1 MAEGGTTAPRRAKIG
16 LLYLADGD
24 LDAEF
29 WQLVPSDVTVHIT
42 RTWLPEGPL
51 DTEAHLALT
60 ESKDIEES
68 ARRLAVIRPD
78 VIVYADTSI
87 TFFRGSG
94 YDEEISQRIQRSTG
108 IPATTTSTAV
118 VRALETLHIRRV
130 TVLAPYLDEVSERLR
145 LFLEGNG
152 LEVVGFSSLNLGLGS
167 DIGALSSSQVFELA
181 KEADVPRS
189 QGLFISC
196 TALSTVDIIEPLESA
211 LGKPVVTSNQSTMWR
226 ALRMTGIEDHL
237 QGLGTLYLH

>member
-1 MAEGGTTAPRRAKIG
+1 MVKGGRAIPRCAKIG
-16 LLYLADGD
+16 LLYLSDGD

-51 DTEAHLALT
+51 DADAHLALA
-60 ESKDIEES
+60 ESQDIEES
-68 ARRLAVIRPD
+68 ARRLAVIHPD

-87 TFFRGSG
+87 TFFRGPG
-94 YDEEISQRIQRSTG
+94 YDQEISQRIQRSTG

-118 VRALETLHIRRV
+118 VRALETLDARRV

-152 LEVVGFSSLNLGLGS
+152 LEVVGFRSLNLGLGS
-167 DIGALSSSQVFELA
+167 DIGALASSQVFELA

-196 TALSTVDIIEPLESA
+196 TALSTVDIIDPLESA
-211 LGKPVVTSNQSTMWR
+211 LGKPVVTSNQATMWR
-226 ALRMTGIEDHL
+226 ALRMAGIEDHL

>member
-1 MAEGGTTAPRRAKIG
+1 MAEGGAAARRRAKIG
-16 LLYLADGD
+16 LLYLSDGD

-29 WQLVPSDVTVHIT
+29 WQLVPSYVTVHIT
-42 RTWLPEGPL
+42 RTWVPEGPL
-51 DTEAHLALT
+51 TIQAHQALA
-60 ESKDIEES
+60 ESGDIEES

-87 TFFRGSG
+87 TFFRGPD
-94 YDEEISQRIQRSTG
+94 YDEEIARRMQEATE

-118 VRALETLHIRRV
+118 VRALKTLGVERV

-152 LEVVGFSSLNLGLGS
+152 LQVVGYRSLNLGMGL
-167 DIGALSSSQVFELA
+167 DIGALSSSRVFELA
-181 KEADVPRS
+181 READVPRS

-196 TALSTVDIIEPLESA
+196 TALSTVDIIESLESD
-211 LGKPVVTSNQSTMWR
+211 LGKPVVTSNQATMWR
-226 ALRMTGIEDHL
+226 ALRMAGIEDRL
-237 QGLGTLYLH
+237 PGLGTLYLR